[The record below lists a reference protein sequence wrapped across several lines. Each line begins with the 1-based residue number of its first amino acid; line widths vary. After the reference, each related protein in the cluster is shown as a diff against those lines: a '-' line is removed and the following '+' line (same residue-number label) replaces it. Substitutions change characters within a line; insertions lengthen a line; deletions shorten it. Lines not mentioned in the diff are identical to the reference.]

1 MIGEMMMV
9 SCVVSIYTHS
19 RQVLLVAV
27 LGIGV
32 LLNPTGLE
40 ARSKVAQET
49 LTVAAKTRSKSVRK
63 KRRLTP
69 RQHFIKLKNG
79 FRLGE
84 VSEGFMWEQ
93 MGRLHEQGSK
103 LPVED
108 RINLLQTQAHM
119 LLDDGYPILAAI
131 YASQAVKIAPRPYSR
146 DLKRS
151 WTILRVV
158 GEKRPIQN
166 LLEVVADNVKMSG
179 LPAPVF
185 GTNWHYYQ
193 GNAAARRGET
203 AVAKKFY
210 NQLKVEDRYFFPAK
224 FQQAMLHVDD
234 NNLKE
239 AVVALKAILY
249 SSSQKRTDLRVDERE
264 AMTDQA
270 HMALG
275 RIYYEQEEFL
285 NAAKMYRKV
294 DRHGPNFY
302 DALFEQSWAFFM
314 GGYPMHALGAL
325 HAVESP
331 FYTQVF
337 NPEAPIVR
345 ALVHYWLCR
354 FDDSRTALADF
365 TERYGKEVDGLT
377 EFLKRRRLDE
387 ETSYQ
392 MFENLISGVSAKSIG
407 MPKSILLTAAEKDS
421 MLLVRDQYAS
431 IVEERDRL
439 AAKGIFGRKKGTAKS
454 MEYLDRW
461 SIALRKDIGRKY
473 LAELRS
479 IKGDYDRFYDHAQFL
494 YVELLMSEKEKLLG
508 KELHASSKI
517 TKVGKKMNL
526 SGWGSDTQAW
536 ADSKKREYWLDEL
549 GYYISRVDSQCV
561 KQTPTKQ

>member
-1 MIGEMMMV
+1 MV
-9 SCVVSIYTHS
+9 PLAVNFYDQVKLTVLT
-19 RQVLLVAV
+19 VLLG
-27 LGIGV
+27 LGIS
-32 LLNPTGLE
+32 TGPGAL
-40 ARSKVAQET
+40 
-49 LTVAAKTRSKSVRK
+49 AAKSEMTQEALTLAAKKRSKSARK

-69 RQHFIKLKNG
+69 HEHFLKLKKG
-79 FRLGE
+79 YRLGE

-93 MGRLHEQGSK
+93 MGRLHEQGSR
-103 LPVED
+103 LPTED

-193 GNAAARRGET
+193 GNAAARRGE
-203 AVAKKFY
+203 AAIAKKFY
-210 NQLKVEDRYFFPAK
+210 SQLKVEDRYFFPAK
-224 FQQAMLHVDD
+224 FQQAMLHVDE
-234 NNLKE
+234 NNLNE

-249 SSSQKRTDLRVDERE
+249 KTSQRRTDLRDDERE

-331 FYTQVF
+331 FYTKVF

-365 TERYGKEVDGLT
+365 SERYGKEVDGLT

-439 AAKGIFGRKKGTAKS
+439 AAKGIFGSRRGTAKS

-461 SIALRKDIGRKY
+461 SLALRKDIGRKY
-473 LAELRS
+473 LAELKS
-479 IKGDYDRFYDHAQFL
+479 IKADYDRFYAHAQFL

-526 SGWGSDTQAW
+526 NGWGADTQAW
-536 ADSKKREYWLDEL
+536 TDSKKREYWLDEL
-549 GYYISRVDSQCV
+549 GYYISRVDSQCARP
-561 KQTPTKQ
+561 KQTSQ